1 MSKSKYISDFTLEP
15 FVQSSES
22 VVIDLFKNKIDMNR
36 KNVEKFINNVFS
48 AVLLDFKYDPPI
60 ELKKIPLHT
69 VNETIDNH
77 PCIFV
82 YGGSAYDVYDKYL
95 SNQNGKL
102 FDYSPRPYDYDVRFV
117 ATKITDE
124 NIMNVQK
131 YLTMLFKDSYKILNH
146 NNFITDN
153 FIDLNEET
161 LRGKLPENE
170 TIVEIINNKVL
181 LSKYKHPK
189 YSTTNFRISLF
200 ISKDDT
206 IHGDHV
212 YEFVISEDDEKTPNS
227 LILLP
232 NVSFPVP
239 DIVSLFKLT
248 FISVFGRALFMDKYT
263 KCFKDVV
270 KLKYFFNLLNIQNQD
285 MLIFLGFK
293 TTNSFVNLANF
304 LKYVIDFVPYCDTNK
319 YDKTNIVHFILTQHD
334 TYTDENGNKSSIKD
348 EILKILSIVLNN
360 INDSDAVNEEISRLK
375 HMKTYIES
383 INEKSKFLNKYKKY
397 KNKYLQLKN
406 KYLQK
411 NI

>member
-1 MSKSKYISDFTLEP
+1 MSELKYFPNFTLEP

-22 VVIDLFKNKIDMNR
+22 IVIDLFKNKIDMNR
-36 KNVEKFINNVFS
+36 ENVEKFINDVFS
-48 AVLLDFKYDPPI
+48 TILLDFKYDPPI

-69 VNETIDNH
+69 VNELMDNH

-82 YGGSAYDVYDKYL
+82 YGGSAYNVYDKYL

-102 FDYSPRPYDYDVRFV
+102 FDYSPRPYDYDVKFI

-131 YLTMLFKDSYKILNH
+131 YLTVLFKDSYKILNH
-146 NNFITDN
+146 NNFITSN

-181 LSKYKHPK
+181 LSKHKHPK
-189 YSTTNFRISLF
+189 YSATNFRISLF
-200 ISKDDT
+200 VSKDDT
-206 IHGDHV
+206 IYSDHI
-212 YEFVISEDDEKTPNS
+212 YEFIFSEDDENTPNS

-232 NVSFPVP
+232 NVNFPVP
-239 DIVSLFKLT
+239 NIVSLFKLT

-263 KCFKDVV
+263 KCYKDLV
-270 KLKYFFNLLNIQNQD
+270 KLKYFFNLLNVQESSK
-285 MLIFLGFK
+285 LKFLGFE

-304 LKYVIDFVPYCDTNK
+304 LKCIIDFVPYCNINK
-319 YDKTNIVHFILTQHD
+319 YDKTNIVHFILTQHN
-334 TYTDENGNKSSIKD
+334 TYTDEDGNKSSIKD
-348 EILKILSIVLNN
+348 EIIKILSIVLNN

-375 HMKTYIES
+375 YMKTYIES
-383 INEKSKFLNKYKKY
+383 LNEKSKFLNKYKKY

-406 KYLQK
+406 KYL
-411 NI
+411 